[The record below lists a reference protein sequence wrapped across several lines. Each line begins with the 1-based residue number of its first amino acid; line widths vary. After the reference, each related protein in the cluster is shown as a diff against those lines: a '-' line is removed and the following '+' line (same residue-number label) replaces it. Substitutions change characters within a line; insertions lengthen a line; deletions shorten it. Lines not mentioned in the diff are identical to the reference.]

1 MIIAPLL
8 QALADPDVVS
18 GRLVNVGKF
27 DGAPGVPVV
36 LTVELRTPE
45 ETEAVLAALLRAR
58 GELTVP
64 LGRRR
69 R

>member
-8 QALADPDVVS
+8 QALADPDVVG
-18 GRLVNVGKF
+18 GRLVNVGRYG
-27 DGAPGVPVV
+27 GADVPVV
-36 LTVELRTPE
+36 LTVELRD
-45 ETEAVLAALLRAR
+45 EAEMQAVMDAIGRAR
-58 GELTVP
+58 AGLTMP